1 MSLHRFFTTA
11 VLPASATES
20 WVLPMSERDFRHLL
34 LVLRLQP
41 GDRVMLADPAGLV
54 AQAVIRDVSGAR
66 ITADVGSP
74 VAAPPRPRV
83 ALAQGLARRER
94 MEFVVQKCTELGVA
108 EIVPVAF
115 ARSVVK
121 LTEDR
126 AGKRTERWRRIAE
139 EAAKQS
145 QRAEVPLVGEPVAL
159 AGLLE
164 VTAVYDVV
172 LIPWEESVGSATPL
186 PGIGEALA
194 AAEATSLSSVLVVI
208 GPEGGFE
215 PGEVSALVQAAGAIP
230 VSLGETILRTETA
243 SVVAV
248 TLASY
253 ELGALG
259 GRARE

>member
-11 VLPASATES
+11 PLPATATDTSVLP
-20 WVLPMSERDFRHLL
+20 LSERDLRHLL

-41 GDRVMLADPAGLV
+41 GDRVMLADPSGLV
-54 AQAVIRDVSGAR
+54 AEAVIRDVSGAR
-66 ITADVGSP
+66 VTADVGAP
-74 VAAPPRPRV
+74 VVSSARPRV

-94 MEFVVQKCTELGVA
+94 MEFVVQKATELGVS

-115 ARSVVK
+115 VRSVVK
-121 LTEDR
+121 LSEDR

-145 QRAEVPLVGEPVAL
+145 QRAEIPLVREPVGL
-159 AGLLE
+159 AGLLD

-172 LIPWEESVGSATPL
+172 LIPWEECVGSPTPL
-186 PGIGEALA
+186 PSVGEALA
-194 AAEATSLSSVLVVI
+194 AAEATSRSSVLVII

-230 VSLGETILRTETA
+230 VSLGDTILRTETA
-243 SVVAV
+243 SVVAI

-253 ELGALG
+253 ELGGLG

>member
-1 MSLHRFFTTA
+1 MSMHRFFTTA
-11 VLPASATES
+11 ALPTAATES
-20 WVLPMSERDFRHLL
+20 WVLALSPRDFRHLL
-34 LVLRLQP
+34 LVLRLEP
-41 GDRVMLADPAGLV
+41 GDRVMLADPSGLV
-54 AQAVIRDVSGAR
+54 TEAVIRDVSAAR
-66 ITADVGSP
+66 VTADVGTP
-74 VAAPPRPRV
+74 TAPAARPRV

-94 MEFVVQKCTELGVA
+94 MELVVQKATELGVA

-121 LTEDR
+121 LAEDR
-126 AGKRTERWRRIAE
+126 AGKRTERWRLIAE

-145 QRAEVPLVGEPVAL
+145 QRGEIPFVHEPVDL

-172 LIPWEESVGSATPL
+172 LVPWEETVGSAKPI

-194 AAEATSLSSVLVVI
+194 AAEATPQSSVLIVI
-208 GPEGGFE
+208 GPEGGLE

-230 VSLGETILRTETA
+230 VGLGDTILRTETA
-243 SVVAV
+243 AIVAV
-248 TLASY
+248 ALASY
-253 ELGALG
+253 ELGGLG